1 MKLLLVKPNIGR
13 REHSLYVDQG
23 RMEPLMLG
31 LLGAL
36 AGPDVEVKLADD
48 RCEAMP
54 YEEQFDLVA
63 ITVETFSA
71 RRAYE
76 ISAEFRRRGRAVVLG
91 GMHPTLLPEETSRHA
106 DAIVTSDAE
115 SIWGQLLDDARNG
128 QLKPLYRGQC
138 QARPQGDATPRRD
151 LYRNKGYL
159 PVTLS
164 QFGRGCRFACNYC
177 AISSYFNRQHY
188 TRPVADVVRE
198 IEAQRRKLIFFV
210 DDNIVATPER
220 AKELFKA
227 LIPLRIRWMSQGSID
242 MTRDP
247 ELMALMADS
256 GCLGNVIGFES
267 ITPQS
272 LGEVGKTVNTHDFDR
287 YERAIN
293 CLKDHGLMTWAA
305 FTVGYDHDTR
315 ESLGELLDFAL
326 DHKFTFAAFNL
337 LTPYPS
343 TAFYDRL
350 ARAGRLLY
358 GGRWWLH
365 PDYRF
370 NHAAFRPANMSP
382 DELTE
387 ISFKMR
393 GKFNSPGSI
402 FRRFFDRRTHL
413 RSLYNMV
420 GYWTYNPLFR
430 KEVFR
435 KQGLRLGLAD

>member
-91 GMHPTLLPEETSRHA
+91 GMHPTLLPEEASRHA

-272 LGEVGKTVNTHDFDR
+272 LGEVGKTVNTHDFDH

>member
-91 GMHPTLLPEETSRHA
+91 GMHPTLLPEEASRHA

>member
-1 MKLLLVKPNIGR
+1 MKLLLIKPNIGR

-31 LLGAL
+31 LLGAM

-48 RCEAMP
+48 RCESMP
-54 YEEQFDLVA
+54 YDEQFDLVA

-76 ISAEFRRRGRAVVLG
+76 ISAEFRRRGCKVVLG
-91 GMHPTLLPEETSRHA
+91 GMHPTLLPEEASQHA

-115 SIWGQLLDDARNG
+115 SIWGELIEDARGG
-128 QLKPLYRGQC
+128 QLKPIYQGHC
-138 QARPQGDATPRRD
+138 QTRPQGDTLPRRD
-151 LYRNKGYL
+151 LYRKKGYL

-164 QFGRGCRFACNYC
+164 QFGRGCRFACDYC
-177 AISSYFNRQHY
+177 AINSYFKRQHY

-198 IEAQRRKLIFFV
+198 IEAQPRKLIFFV

-220 AKELFKA
+220 AKELFRA
-227 LIPLRIRWMSQGSID
+227 LIPLRIRWMSQGSVD

-247 ELMALMADS
+247 ELMALMTES

-267 ITPQS
+267 IAPKS
-272 LGEVGKTVNTHDFDR
+272 LGEVGKTVNMQNFDQ
-287 YERAIN
+287 YERTIKT
-293 CLKDHGLMTWAA
+293 LKDHGLMTWAA
-305 FTVGYDHDTR
+305 FTVGYDHDTP

-326 DHKFTFAAFNL
+326 GHKFTFAAFNL
-337 LTPYPS
+337 LTPYPA
-343 TAFYDRL
+343 TGFYDRL
-350 ARAGRLLY
+350 AESGRLLY
-358 GGRWWLH
+358 DGKWWLH

-370 NHAAFRPANMSP
+370 NHAAFRPANMSA

-387 ISFKMR
+387 ISFRMR
-393 GKFNSPGSI
+393 AKFNSPGSI
-402 FRRFFDRRTHL
+402 FRRFFDRKTHL
-413 RSLYNMV
+413 RSLYNMI

-435 KQGLRLGLAD
+435 KQGLKLGLAD

>member
-1 MKLLLVKPNIGR
+1 M
-13 REHSLYVDQG
+13 
-23 RMEPLMLG
+23 
-31 LLGAL
+31 
-36 AGPDVEVKLADD
+36 
-48 RCEAMP
+48 
-54 YEEQFDLVA
+54 A

-91 GMHPTLLPEETSRHA
+91 GMHPTLLPEEASRHA

>member
-91 GMHPTLLPEETSRHA
+91 GMHPTLLPEEASRHA

-350 ARAGRLLY
+350 ARAGR
-358 GGRWWLH
+358 
-365 PDYRF
+365 PD
-370 NHAAFRPANMSP
+370 
-382 DELTE
+382 
-387 ISFKMR
+387 
-393 GKFNSPGSI
+393 PG
-402 FRRFFDRRTHL
+402 
-413 RSLYNMV
+413 V
-420 GYWTYNPLFR
+420 
-430 KEVFR
+430 
-435 KQGLRLGLAD
+435 Q

>member
-91 GMHPTLLPEETSRHA
+91 GMHPTLLPEEASRHA

-138 QARPQGDATPRRD
+138 QARPQGGATPRRD